1 MAKSSGSNEPEHES
15 LDDLNNPDASDAGA
29 RVGNRQV
36 AEQEQK
42 DSGWSTFF
50 GYVMVALTWMWIGTR
65 WTSLMLMDIS
75 LWLILSLTENA
86 RSVRPTI
93 RATFSKEE
101 RAAIAQSQRYRCMY
115 CGVRLTTD
123 NLQIDHMY
131 PVSRGGPNDDDNLQ
145 ALCRRCNI
153 RKGNHTDEEFR
164 DRYYELVGD
173 YMEPPA
179 QRIPQR
185 YFDEIMRATD
195 AHEGVQE
202 ANRNRYLTPGE
213 RVMRHLPIVIGFWAV
228 VFTVVSAFW
237 ISSLLVQAL
246 FIGVLFG
253 IAYAVG
259 LWLRARH
266 MGVFDE

>member
-1 MAKSSGSNEPEHES
+1 MTKTTGSNEPECES
-15 LDDLNNPDASDAGA
+15 LDDLNNSDTSDIGA
-29 RVGNRQV
+29 QVGNGQV
-36 AEQEQK
+36 AKREQK

-50 GYVMVALTWMWIGTR
+50 GYVMVALKWLWLGTR
-65 WTSLMLMDIS
+65 WTSLMLMDVS

-101 RAAIAQSQRYRCMY
+101 RAEIARSQRYRCMY

-131 PVSRGGPNDDDNLQ
+131 PVSRGGPNDHHNLQ

-164 DRYYELVGD
+164 ERYYELVGD
-173 YMEPPA
+173 YMEPQA
-179 QRIPQR
+179 STIPRR
-185 YFDEIMRATD
+185 YFDEIMRSTN
-195 AHEGVQE
+195 AHEGVRD
-202 ANRNRYLTPGE
+202 ANRNRYLTPGQ
-213 RVMRHLPIVIGFWAV
+213 RVMRSLPISVGFWAV

-237 ISSLLVQAL
+237 ISSLVVQAL
-246 FIGVLFG
+246 FVGVLFG
-253 IAYAVG
+253 IVYAVG

-266 MGVFDE
+266 MAVFDE